1 MPLPSIPAVSKRPI
15 GTVLLTNISTSYLSL
30 LPSFLLSF
38 FSPRRWPPPT
48 PPSLSLLFPFE
59 QFAAPGFVLKSFLK
73 GQREMVSR
81 WETGGGEWRASE
93 KGATPRERALLRH
106 GCRTSRAA
114 TFDPDTK
121 IGRVICDLC
130 NISRFGILT
139 PAFQTRI

>member
-1 MPLPSIPAVSKRPI
+1 MCDVMDQTVSQHPMGGACATDKYLYELSLTPLPLFPLPRSGV
-15 GTVLLTNISTSYLSL
+15 SL
-30 LPSFLLSF
+30 LSH
-38 FSPRRWPPPT
+38 PT
-48 PPSLSLLFPFE
+48 PPLSPSK